1 MPMTGSILPQH
12 SAFALTGC
20 DQRDYIDQGV
30 KFEHEEGSQTLS
42 IVTRRLCGQLRADQ
56 RSGAPSFAL
65 LAQGGRSRMCW
76 EGHRV
81 ESRGIPP
88 FAKSAKDGAPER
100 WSSGRE
106 NPSIGGETQVSKR
119 DLGHPLSV
127 RPRLASRPEG
137 AGLGARSA
145 RKGCPSRKGS
155 SGLACWRFFLREA

>member
-65 LAQGGRSRMCW
+65 FAKGGRRRMCW

-88 FAKSAKDGAPER
+88 FAKSAKMGH
-100 WSSGRE
+100 
-106 NPSIGGETQVSKR
+106 PSIGPVEERTRALEEKPRSQSETWATH
-119 DLGHPLSV
+119 LAFV
-127 RPRLASRPEG
+127 R
-137 AGLGARSA
+137 
-145 RKGCPSRKGS
+145 
-155 SGLACWRFFLREA
+155 